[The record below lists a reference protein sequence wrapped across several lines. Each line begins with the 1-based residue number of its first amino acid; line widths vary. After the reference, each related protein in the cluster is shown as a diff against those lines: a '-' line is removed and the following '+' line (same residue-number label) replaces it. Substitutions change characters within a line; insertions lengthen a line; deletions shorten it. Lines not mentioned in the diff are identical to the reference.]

1 MDIIHSYEQLNIPKK
16 TAIAVGYFDGMHL
29 GHRELIGKM
38 YKYAKENDMIPMI
51 LTFSMSK
58 IRAEGKGKKD
68 LFPREYTIV
77 QAEKMGVDIFAD
89 IPFES
94 IMDMT
99 PYSFCKTVLAEKNAL
114 NAGAVFCGEDFRFG
128 KNRAGSIDNLFSF
141 GKTMGFSVVIIA
153 DVMIEND
160 VVSTSMIKD
169 ALEKGDVEKA
179 NHMLGTPYSITGEVI
194 HGNHLARDLGFPTA
208 NILFPMGI
216 LTPRK
221 GVYLTETII
230 EGEKYRSIT
239 NIGTRPTLTEDTVST
254 AETHLLDY
262 DGDLY
267 GVIITL
273 RFYEFIRPE
282 RKFENVGELKKTVKE
297 NIALARRAGKRA
309 STNKFDLENILCEY
323 NGMP

>member
-1 MDIIHSYEQLNIPKK
+1 MEIIHSYEQLNIPKK

-38 YKYAKENDMIPMI
+38 HEYAEENDMIPMI
-51 LTFSMSK
+51 LTFGMSK
-58 IRAEGKGKKD
+58 MRAEGKGKKD
-68 LFPREYTIV
+68 LFPREYTMS

-94 IMDMT
+94 VVNMT
-99 PYSFCKTVLAEKNAL
+99 PYSFCKTVLSGKNTL

-128 KNRAGSIDNLFSF
+128 KNRAGSIGDLSSF
-141 GKTMGFSVVIIA
+141 GKVMGFSVVVIS
-153 DVMIEND
+153 DVVYNND
-160 VVSTSMIKD
+160 VISTSMIKD

-179 NHMLGTPYSITGEVI
+179 NHMLGAPYSISGKVI
-194 HGNHLARDLGFPTA
+194 HGNHLAKDMGFPTA
-208 NILFPMGI
+208 NILFPEGL
-216 LTPRK
+216 LTPQK

-254 AETHLLDY
+254 AETHVLDY

-267 GVIITL
+267 GKRITL
-273 RFYEFIRPE
+273 YFYEFIRPE
-282 RKFENVGELKKTVKE
+282 RKFENAEELKKTVID
-297 NIALARRAGKRA
+297 NITYAKQV
-309 STNKFDLENILCEY
+309 SIKTY
-323 NGMP
+323 